1 MVTTSQPRTGSWEEV
16 TSRPLLFQLWSA
28 GPKTKG
34 RKNSSSVS
42 SSKCSFINEKKFI
55 AEESGSHFRG
65 PQLEEDWRPSNLKL
79 LVQFVSA
86 QMSKLLR
93 TSTEQQC
100 FCPRLT
106 SIQVPTTCAPRTLVS
121 DTFFQAW
128 QPLKQHQELHG
139 LGRPHRAGE
148 TEKQSTAKCY
158 VTCVTWSQ
166 QESAHTASMGQ
177 PLFRGDRTHKGDTK
191 PCKVFSISREKGRKK
206 KV

>member
-1 MVTTSQPRTGSWEEV
+1 MMATTSQPRTGSCEEV

-79 LVQFVSA
+79 LAQSVSA
-86 QMSKLLR
+86 QMSKQLR

-106 SIQVPTTCAPRTLVS
+106 SVQVPTTCAPRTLVS

-128 QPLKQHQELHG
+128 QPLKQHQELHR

-148 TEKQSTAKCY
+148 TKKTEHSQMLRDVCHL
-158 VTCVTWSQ
+158 VTTGIHPHWLHGPTLVLWGRDAQ
-166 QESAHTASMGQ
+166 
-177 PLFRGDRTHKGDTK
+177 RGYKAM
-191 PCKVFSISREKGRKK
+191 
-206 KV
+206 